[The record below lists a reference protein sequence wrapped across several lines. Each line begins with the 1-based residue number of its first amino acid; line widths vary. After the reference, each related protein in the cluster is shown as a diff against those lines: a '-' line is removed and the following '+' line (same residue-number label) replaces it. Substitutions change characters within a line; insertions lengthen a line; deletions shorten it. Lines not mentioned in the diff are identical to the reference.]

1 MKHNTSKHHST
12 KIIAAL
18 FALGISSSSC
28 LASCA
33 EELSAT
39 LRFWET
45 ESKAMEKRLKE
56 LPTSGIKACEF
67 YRNIALPSMKR
78 NINDLM
84 KFHNCSAYEEH
95 GRDVMDEMD
104 DVYVG
109 AKQLT
114 EKTCADVGM

>member
-1 MKHNTSKHHST
+1 MKLKTSKRHST

-18 FALGISSSSC
+18 FALGINSSSC

-45 ESKAMEKRLKE
+45 ESIAMEKRLKE
-56 LPTSGIKACEF
+56 LPTAGIEACRF
-67 YRNIALPSMKR
+67 YRDITLPSMKR
-78 NINDLM
+78 NIDDLM
-84 KFHNCSAYEEH
+84 KFHNCSAYKEH
-95 GRDVMDEMD
+95 GRDIMNEMD
-104 DVYVG
+104 DNYVA

-114 EKTCADVGM
+114 DKTCADVGM